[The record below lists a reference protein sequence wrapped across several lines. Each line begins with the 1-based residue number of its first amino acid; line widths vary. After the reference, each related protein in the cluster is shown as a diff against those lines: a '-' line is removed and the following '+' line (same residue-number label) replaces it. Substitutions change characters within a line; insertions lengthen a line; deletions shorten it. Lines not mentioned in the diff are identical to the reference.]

1 MKQLLFS
8 PSFSLRRSILSPHYL
23 GRPTL
28 CATRRSSL
36 GPDVRSLAR
45 SLASFPRSVARE
57 KAYRGYIAWAS
68 AWRRDHA
75 LICTV
80 ISGTRGESN
89 LFHAAQGQWCDLTTP
104 RSPRRSSDNTLA
116 AIGHTAKRFEDPCA
130 LVNKRLKVKR
140 GVMPRFRTRG
150 RLADAR
156 KFPSGLAEREETND
170 PIKRKGK

>member
-1 MKQLLFS
+1 MNRNTQSHNNDPTSNVTK
-8 PSFSLRRSILSPHYL
+8 RS
-23 GRPTL
+23 
-28 CATRRSSL
+28 ATRWSNFSFPRPLFPFDARSYRHTIWVVLPFVPRVGHPS
-36 GPDVRSLAR
+36 VRTFAR

-57 KAYRGYIAWAS
+57 KAYRRYSAWAS

-116 AIGHTAKRFEDPCA
+116 AIGHTASASKIRA
-130 LVNKRLKVKR
+130 
-140 GVMPRFRTRG
+140 
-150 RLADAR
+150 
-156 KFPSGLAEREETND
+156 PS
-170 PIKRKGK
+170 

>member
-1 MKQLLFS
+1 MTESALCFRLIIPRDLYESKHDRTTMTQRLTLRNVAQRDEATSLFLVFF
-8 PSFSLRRSILSPHYL
+8 PSTLDPIATLSGSSYPLCHASVIPRS
-23 GRPTL
+23 G
-28 CATRRSSL
+28 
-36 GPDVRSLAR
+36 RSLAR

-57 KAYRGYIAWAS
+57 KAYRRYIAWAS

-116 AIGHTAKRFEDPCA
+116 AIGHTASASK
-130 LVNKRLKVKR
+130 
-140 GVMPRFRTRG
+140 TR
-150 RLADAR
+150 A
-156 KFPSGLAEREETND
+156 PS
-170 PIKRKGK
+170 